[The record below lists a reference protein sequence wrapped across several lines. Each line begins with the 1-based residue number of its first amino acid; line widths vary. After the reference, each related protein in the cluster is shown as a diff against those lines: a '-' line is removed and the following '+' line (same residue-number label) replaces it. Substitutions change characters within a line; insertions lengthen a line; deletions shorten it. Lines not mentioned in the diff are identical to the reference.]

1 MQINADDG
9 TTFVLRGEH
18 YLLKIEKR
26 SIKGIWCEKKL
37 WDFKYKFSNHMLG
50 VCKKSSRN
58 SSVF

>member
-26 SIKGIWCEKKL
+26 SIKGIWCEI
-37 WDFKYKFSNHMLG
+37 KYGTLNI
-50 VCKKSSRN
+50 N
-58 SSVF
+58 SVITC